1 MDELQTSFNEDGME
15 LLVEDGM
22 IENATGGEE
31 K

>member
-1 MDELQTSFNEDGME
+1 MDELQTIFNEDGME

-22 IENATGGEE
+22 IENANGGEE